1 MCGLTRLYLDVRE
14 SIPLEQRPP
23 LRVRIIDCAPED
35 AAALKRRLQ
44 RRGYS
49 VLAVA
54 L

>member
-1 MCGLTRLYLDVRE
+1 MDITARFLPVADGLINRTF
-14 SIPLEQRPP
+14 PTP
-23 LRVRIIDCAPED
+23 IIDCAPED
-35 AAALKRRLQ
+35 AAALKQRLQ